1 MQWSESCRP
10 VFKSESLLT
19 VPCIYIYEVA
29 KFLRSY
35 PMLFK
40 PKDNTNKRKVT
51 HLLYE
56 MPVPRLQIFR
66 KNCVY
71 MAPLI
76 YNALPKRITQLP
88 FKKFCDE
95 LRKWLVSESFYSIN
109 EFFYKYPC
117 KNYSLDLASKYR
129 PKYISISPNK

>member
-1 MQWSESCRP
+1 MTNFYYIVRL
-10 VFKSESLLT
+10 VDYFKTLDTYFLFSYGNKYFRRYINLKYRVMSLLDYKSFEKT
-19 VPCIYIYEVA
+19 V
-29 KFLRSY
+29 F
-35 PMLFK
+35 
-40 PKDNTNKRKVT
+40 TW
-51 HLLYE
+51 
-56 MPVPRLQIFR
+56 
-66 KNCVY
+66 
-71 MAPLI
+71 APLI